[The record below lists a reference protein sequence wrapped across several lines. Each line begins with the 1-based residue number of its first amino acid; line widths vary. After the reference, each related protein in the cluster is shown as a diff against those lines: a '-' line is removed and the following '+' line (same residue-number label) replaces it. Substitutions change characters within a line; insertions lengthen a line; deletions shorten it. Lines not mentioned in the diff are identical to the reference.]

1 MSTIGG
7 GPDAGPRLPR
17 PPLVTRSR
25 DRRAQSSALFG
36 RSSRWSNED
45 IRWWTS
51 AFWAHRKAFFRNRL
65 WGIRTRARNK
75 AAMTSCS
82 ISPKGYGTPSRRM
95 TSGTTL
101 RGHGPVLKC
110 AQEALPFQ
118 EFDAECAVRLRA
130 HGIQSLELSAWA
142 RAARQRQLDAA
153 RRLSCLAAGT
163 AESELGGS

>member
-1 MSTIGG
+1 MV
-7 GPDAGPRLPR
+7 D
-17 PPLVTRSR
+17 VCV
-25 DRRAQSSALFG
+25 
-36 RSSRWSNED
+36 
-45 IRWWTS
+45 
-51 AFWAHRKAFFRNRL
+51 WAHRKAFFRNRL

-95 TSGTTL
+95 TSGTL
-101 RGHGPVLKC
+101 SGHGPVLKC

-130 HGIQSLELSAWA
+130 HGIQSLDLSAWA

-163 AESELGGS
+163 AKSELGGS